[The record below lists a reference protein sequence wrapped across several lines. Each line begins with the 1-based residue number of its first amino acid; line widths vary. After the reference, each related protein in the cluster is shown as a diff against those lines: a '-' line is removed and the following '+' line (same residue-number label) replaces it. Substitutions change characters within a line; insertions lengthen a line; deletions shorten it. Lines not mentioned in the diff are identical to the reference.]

1 MRQHAIIK
9 TLLDAGVDMS
19 IVNYCGLKYV
29 SSDWCDKDDIT
40 GQYLLRKDNIVDNMY
55 DLDSFFSLFV
65 FCQVEERTRE
75 YYDHYRFN

>member
-9 TLLDAGVDMS
+9 TLLYAGVDTS
-19 IVNYCGLKYV
+19 IVNYCELKHV

-40 GQYLLRKDNIVDNMY
+40 GQYLLRKDNIADNMY

-65 FCQVEERTRE
+65 FCQVEELTRVKL
-75 YYDHYRFN
+75 YRI